1 MSFPEKPLW
10 RVYSKI
16 HLSKT
21 FKTIKGTKRAIPQ
34 TDVSLLHTRRVLYYY
49 TTDCELFSFNVDTRE
64 NTEIDVGGKI
74 WSIASLTGIDCGVKT
89 VFMSKNDDCTYALG
103 MNNRIEKVKWR
114 QDKWIDALFP
124 SASSPEDMTYA
135 AFMYGSKLMKY
146 WEKINERCPV
156 DFDCCDSFIRV
167 YRDIF
172 LGYDWYIKSWFLFRM
187 INC

>member
-89 VFMSKNDDCTYALG
+89 VFMSKNDDCTYVLG
-103 MNNRIEKVKWR
+103 MNNRIEKVNWR

-146 WEKINERCPV
+146 WDKIKANFPV